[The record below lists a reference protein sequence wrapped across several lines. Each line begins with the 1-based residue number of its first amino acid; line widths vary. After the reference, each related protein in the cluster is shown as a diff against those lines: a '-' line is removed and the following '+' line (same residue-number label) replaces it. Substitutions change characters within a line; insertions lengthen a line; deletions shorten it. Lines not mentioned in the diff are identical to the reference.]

1 MVLGGGGG
9 GEGVV
14 LEEECLAV
22 ADGLREHL
30 VVDWMHED
38 GVAKSVR
45 ASVAVGDGEQETGVG
60 SRCEDESIVAPG
72 TPCRCFQEDDG
83 VCCRPIAAVG
93 NAFYVWIGGWES
105 QGDGFL

>member
-30 VVDWMHED
+30 IVDWMHED

-45 ASVAVGDGEQETGVG
+45 ASVAVGDGE
-60 SRCEDESIVAPG
+60 
-72 TPCRCFQEDDG
+72 
-83 VCCRPIAAVG
+83 
-93 NAFYVWIGGWES
+93 
-105 QGDGFL
+105 